1 MIKRFGQVS
10 QGKSRVLVS
19 VLLLVVTAF
28 LLLTAILLV
37 RIKLLQNTQ
46 NLGNALARSYALE
59 EELFLDNMKKNVMLA
74 SQYIDEFQ
82 SDETDLEEVQRWL
95 QGYFSKLINILG
107 EGSVDPYAVVDG
119 QIIAANPWDGD
130 EEYRYQDTLWYQ
142 QALEAG
148 GEAVCSDAYTDIIN
162 GKRVVT
168 ISQALAEEGDVFAM
182 DVFIQEAK
190 SRSSVLELPKEYSY
204 YLCDQDG
211 LLVYALVDRDLDA
224 QTLQTHADYLIE
236 RIHDGSL
243 YAFDSTFKDLNGVS
257 RGAYYYQMS
266 NGWTVIITIPIQSM
280 LMGDPN
286 MAIYFMAVVAVVL
299 FLVMAYMV
307 IRDAYQI
314 RKIKRADD
322 TAHMLGDSFY
332 AIFRVNFQEGT
343 YEAIKVSDDTRDTFP
358 AHGDY
363 SLVMQTMYRL
373 VKSNTYHTFE
383 VCFSLDNI
391 RQRAKEGVRDYGG
404 DYQRLF
410 GDTYRWV
417 NIRTLYDPKRAPD
430 EVILCFRDVDA
441 EKRQELQHTIL
452 LQEALEAAKKGT
464 KAKNEFFSR
473 MSHDMRTPLNA
484 ILGCCD
490 LAQKSRTPQDTGKVW
505 DYLGK
510 IQFAGKQL
518 LSLINDIL
526 ELSRLEAGKNAL
538 DESVFD
544 LKELLSS
551 IAEIFRENAQSE
563 EKHFEVSIDFQD
575 TTVMGDGKK
584 IGQILNNLLSNA
596 VKYSR
601 PGDSI
606 RLEAKQFAFQQHSK
620 YQIVVE
626 DTGIG
631 MSQEFLAQLFEPY
644 ARETAF
650 SAQHTVGTG
659 LGMPIV
665 KSLVQQMSGEITVE
679 SELGKGSR
687 FTVTIPLKTISAQE
701 MPQSEPAPKQTETFD
716 WTGRTV
722 LLAEDNELNREI
734 ATELLE
740 QLGATVLPAENG
752 EEAVRVFCESSPYC
766 VDLILMDMQMPVMD
780 GCQSAEA
787 IRKLERPD
795 AAAVPIIAV
804 TANAFSEDIARTTK
818 AGMNA
823 HVAKPLDILVLT
835 QTVQKLMGCA
845 YPNTEEF
852 GKIGGGEHGGSQ

>member
-1 MIKRFGQVS
+1 MMTKKFEHMPRRKNHLV
-10 QGKSRVLVS
+10 VS
-19 VLLLVVTAF
+19 VLLLVVTAA
-28 LLLTAILLV
+28 LLGTAILLV
-37 RIKLLQNTQ
+37 RTKLLQNTQ
-46 NLGNALARSYALE
+46 NLGSALARSYALE
-59 EELFLDNMKKNVMLA
+59 EELLLDNMEKNVMLA
-74 SQYIDEFQ
+74 SQYIEELQ
-82 SDETDLEEVQRWL
+82 SNETDLDEMQHWIR
-95 QGYFSKLINILG
+95 GYFSKLINILG
-107 EGSVDPYAVVDG
+107 EGAVDPYAVVDG
-119 QIIAANPWDGD
+119 KIIAANPWDGD
-130 EEYRYQDTLWYQ
+130 EDDRYQDTMWYQ
-142 QALEAG
+142 QALEAEG
-148 GEAVCSDAYTDIIN
+148 KPVCSNAYTDVIS

-168 ISQALAEEGDVFAM
+168 ISQELSNEGDVFAM
-182 DVFIQEAK
+182 DVFIQQAK
-190 SRSSVLELPKEYSY
+190 SRSSVLELPEEYSY

-211 LLVYALVDRDLDA
+211 LLIYAVVDRDLDE

-236 RIHDGSL
+236 RVHDGSL
-243 YAFDSTFKDLNGVS
+243 YAYDSTFEDLSGVS
-257 RGAYYYQMS
+257 RGAYYHQMN
-266 NGWTVIITIPIQSM
+266 NGWTVIITIPVQSM

-286 MAIYFMAVVAVVL
+286 MAVYFMAATASVL
-299 FLVMAYMV
+299 FVSMTYLV
-307 IRDAYQI
+307 IRDAFQS

-343 YEAIKVSDDTRDTFP
+343 YEAIKVHNDTKDCLSG
-358 AHGDY
+358 HGDY
-363 SLVMQTMYRL
+363 AQVMQTMHQL

-383 VCFSLDNI
+383 VCFSLENI
-391 RQRAKEGVRDYGG
+391 RQRVQEGIRDYGG

-410 GDTYRWV
+410 GDSYRWV
-417 NIRTLYDPKRAPD
+417 NVRTLYDPKRAPD
-430 EVILCFRDVDA
+430 EVILCFRDVDT

-452 LQEALEAAKKGT
+452 LQEALETAKKST

-484 ILGCCD
+484 ILGCCE
-490 LAQKSRTPQDTGKVW
+490 LAQKTRSSQDSGKVW

-544 LKELLSS
+544 LKELLTST
-551 IAEIFRENAQSE
+551 AEIFRENAQSE
-563 EKHFEVSIDFQD
+563 NKSLEISIDLQNP
-575 TTVMGDGKK
+575 TVRGDEKK
-584 IGQILNNLLSNA
+584 IAQILNNLLSNA

-606 RLEAKQFAFQQHSK
+606 HLEARQFDFQKHSK

-631 MSQEFLAQLFEPY
+631 MTPAFLEHLFEPY

-650 SAQHTVGTG
+650 TSQHTVGTG

-665 KSLVQQMSGEITVE
+665 KSLVQQMSGEITVQ
-679 SELGKGSR
+679 SKLGAGSR
-687 FTVTIPLKTISAQE
+687 FTVTIPLQAITAQE
-701 MPQSEPAPKQTETFD
+701 VPEQEHLPGQEETFD
-716 WTGRTV
+716 WSGRTV

-740 QLGATVLPAENG
+740 ELGARILPAENG
-752 EEAVRVFCESSPYC
+752 EEAVRVFSETLPYE
-766 VDLILMDMQMPVMD
+766 VDVILMDMQMPVMD
-780 GCQSAEA
+780 GCQAAEA
-787 IRKLERPD
+787 IRNLNRPD
-795 AAAVPIIAV
+795 AATVPIIAV

-835 QTVQKLMGCA
+835 QTMQKLMGCA
-845 YPNTEEF
+845 YPNCQNQSAEGDEN
-852 GKIGGGEHGGSQ
+852 HG

>member
-1 MIKRFGQVS
+1 MMTKKFEHMPRRKNHLV
-10 QGKSRVLVS
+10 VS
-19 VLLLVVTAF
+19 VLLLVVTAA
-28 LLLTAILLV
+28 LLGTAILLV
-37 RIKLLQNTQ
+37 RTKLLQNTQ
-46 NLGNALARSYALE
+46 NLGSALARSYALE
-59 EELFLDNMKKNVMLA
+59 EELLLDNMEKNVMLA
-74 SQYIDEFQ
+74 SQYIEELQ
-82 SDETDLEEVQRWL
+82 SNETDLDEMQHWI

-107 EGSVDPYAVVDG
+107 EGAVDPYAVVDG
-119 QIIAANPWDGD
+119 KIIAANPWDGD
-130 EEYRYQDTLWYQ
+130 EDDRYQDTMWYQ
-142 QALEAG
+142 QALEAEG
-148 GEAVCSDAYTDIIN
+148 KPVCSDAYTDVIS

-168 ISQALAEEGDVFAM
+168 ISQELSNEGDVFAM
-182 DVFIQEAK
+182 DVFIQQAK
-190 SRSSVLELPKEYSY
+190 SRSSVLELPEEYSY

-211 LLVYALVDRDLDA
+211 LLIYAVVDRDLDE
-224 QTLQTHADYLIE
+224 QTLQTHADYLIK
-236 RIHDGSL
+236 RVHDGSL
-243 YAFDSTFKDLNGVS
+243 YAYDSTFEDLNGVS
-257 RGAYYYQMS
+257 RGAYYYQMN
-266 NGWTVIITIPIQSM
+266 NGWTVIITIPVQSM

-286 MAIYFMAVVAVVL
+286 MAVYFMAATASVL
-299 FLVMAYMV
+299 FVSMTYLV
-307 IRDAYQI
+307 IRDAFQS

-343 YEAIKVSDDTRDTFP
+343 YEAIKVHDDTKDCLSG
-358 AHGDY
+358 HGDY
-363 SLVMQTMYRL
+363 AQVMQTMHQL

-383 VCFSLDNI
+383 VCFSLENI
-391 RQRAKEGVRDYGG
+391 RQRVQEGIRDYGG

-410 GDTYRWV
+410 GDSYRWV
-417 NIRTLYDPKRAPD
+417 NVRTLYDPKRAPD
-430 EVILCFRDVDA
+430 EVILCFRDVDT

-452 LQEALEAAKKGT
+452 LQEALEAAKKST

-484 ILGCCD
+484 ILGCCE
-490 LAQKSRTPQDTGKVW
+490 LAQKTRSSQDSGKVW

-526 ELSRLEAGKNAL
+526 ELSRMEAGKNAL

-544 LKELLSS
+544 LKELLTST
-551 IAEIFRENAQSE
+551 AEIFRENAQSE
-563 EKHFEVSIDFQD
+563 NKSLEISIDLQNP
-575 TTVMGDGKK
+575 TVRGDEKK
-584 IGQILNNLLSNA
+584 IAQILNNLLSNA

-606 RLEAKQFAFQQHSK
+606 HLEARQFDFQKHSK

-631 MSQEFLAQLFEPY
+631 MTPAFLEHLFEPY

-650 SAQHTVGTG
+650 TSQHTVGTG

-665 KSLVQQMSGEITVE
+665 KSLVQQMSGEITVQ
-679 SELGKGSR
+679 SKLGEGSR
-687 FTVTIPLKTISAQE
+687 FTVTIPLQTITAQE
-701 MPQSEPAPKQTETFD
+701 VPEQEPVPGQEEAFD
-716 WTGRTV
+716 WSGRTV

-740 QLGATVLPAENG
+740 QLGARILPAENG
-752 EEAVRVFCESSPYC
+752 EEAVRVFSETSPYC
-766 VDLILMDMQMPVMD
+766 VDVILMDMQMPVMD
-780 GCQSAEA
+780 GCQAAEA
-787 IRKLERPD
+787 IRNLNRPD
-795 AAAVPIIAV
+795 AATVPIIAV

-835 QTVQKLMGCA
+835 QTMQKLMGCA
-845 YPNTEEF
+845 YPNCQNQSAEGDEN
-852 GKIGGGEHGGSQ
+852 HG

>member
-1 MIKRFGQVS
+1 MMTKKFEHMPRRKNHLV
-10 QGKSRVLVS
+10 VS
-19 VLLLVVTAF
+19 VLLLVVTAA
-28 LLLTAILLV
+28 LLGTAILLV
-37 RIKLLQNTQ
+37 RTKLLQNTQ
-46 NLGNALARSYALE
+46 NLGSALARSYALE
-59 EELFLDNMKKNVMLA
+59 EELLLDNMEKNVMLA
-74 SQYIDEFQ
+74 SQYIEELQ
-82 SDETDLEEVQRWL
+82 SNETDLDEMQHWIR
-95 QGYFSKLINILG
+95 GYFSKLINILG
-107 EGSVDPYAVVDG
+107 EGAVDPYAVVDG
-119 QIIAANPWDGD
+119 KIIAANPWDGD
-130 EEYRYQDTLWYQ
+130 EDDRYQDTMWYQ
-142 QALEAG
+142 QALEAEG
-148 GEAVCSDAYTDIIN
+148 KPVCSNAYTDVIS

-168 ISQALAEEGDVFAM
+168 ISQELSNEGDVFAM
-182 DVFIQEAK
+182 DVFIQQAK
-190 SRSSVLELPKEYSY
+190 SRSSVLELPEEYSY

-211 LLVYALVDRDLDA
+211 LLIYAVVNRDLDE

-236 RIHDGSL
+236 RVHDGSL
-243 YAFDSTFKDLNGVS
+243 YAYDSTFEDLSGVS
-257 RGAYYYQMS
+257 RGAYYHQMN
-266 NGWTVIITIPIQSM
+266 NGWTVIITIPVQSM

-286 MAIYFMAVVAVVL
+286 MAVYFMAATASVL
-299 FLVMAYMV
+299 FVSMTYLV
-307 IRDAYQI
+307 IRDAFQS

-343 YEAIKVSDDTRDTFP
+343 YEAIKVHNDTKDCLSG
-358 AHGDY
+358 HGDY
-363 SLVMQTMYRL
+363 AQVMQTMHQL

-383 VCFSLDNI
+383 VCFSLENI
-391 RQRAKEGVRDYGG
+391 RQRVQEGIRDYGG

-410 GDTYRWV
+410 GDSYRWV
-417 NIRTLYDPKRAPD
+417 NVRTLYDPKRAPD
-430 EVILCFRDVDA
+430 EVILCFRDVDT

-452 LQEALEAAKKGT
+452 LQEALETAKKST

-484 ILGCCD
+484 ILGCCE
-490 LAQKSRTPQDTGKVW
+490 LAQKTRSSQDSGKVW

-544 LKELLSS
+544 LKELLTST
-551 IAEIFRENAQSE
+551 AEIFRENAQSE
-563 EKHFEVSIDFQD
+563 NKSLEISIDLQNP
-575 TTVMGDGKK
+575 TVRGDEKK
-584 IGQILNNLLSNA
+584 IAQILNNLLSNA

-606 RLEAKQFAFQQHSK
+606 HLEARQFDFQKHSK

-631 MSQEFLAQLFEPY
+631 MTPAFLEHLFEPY

-650 SAQHTVGTG
+650 TSQHTVGTG

-665 KSLVQQMSGEITVE
+665 KSLVQQMSGEITVQ
-679 SELGKGSR
+679 SKLGAGSR
-687 FTVTIPLKTISAQE
+687 FTVTIPLQAITAQE
-701 MPQSEPAPKQTETFD
+701 VPEQEHLPGQEETFD
-716 WTGRTV
+716 WSGRTV

-740 QLGATVLPAENG
+740 ELGARILPAENG
-752 EEAVRVFCESSPYC
+752 EEAVRVFSETLPYE
-766 VDLILMDMQMPVMD
+766 VDVILMDMQMPVMD
-780 GCQSAEA
+780 GCQAAEA
-787 IRKLERPD
+787 IRNLNRPD
-795 AAAVPIIAV
+795 AATVPIIAV

-835 QTVQKLMGCA
+835 QTMQKLMGCA
-845 YPNTEEF
+845 YPNCQNQSAEGDEN
-852 GKIGGGEHGGSQ
+852 HG

>member
-1 MIKRFGQVS
+1 MLKRVGHGYR
-10 QGKSRVLVS
+10 GKSRAAVS
-19 VLLLVVTAF
+19 VLLLVVVAIMMAI
-28 LLLTAILLV
+28 AILLV

-46 NLGNALARSYALE
+46 SLGNALARSYALE
-59 EELFLDNMKKNVMLA
+59 EELFLDSMEKNVMLA
-74 SQYIDEFQ
+74 SQYIDELQ
-82 SDETDLEEVQRWL
+82 NEETDLEEVQHWMKVF
-95 QGYFSKLINILG
+95 FSKLINILG
-107 EGSVDPYAVVDG
+107 EGTVDPYAVVNG
-119 QIIAANPWDGD
+119 QIIAANPWEGD
-130 EEYRYQDTLWYQ
+130 ADYPYEDTAWYR
-142 QALEAG
+142 QAIEAG
-148 GEAVCSDAYTDIIN
+148 GEPVCSDVYTDAIS

-168 ISQALAEEGDVFAM
+168 ISQALTQEGNVFAM
-182 DVFIQEAK
+182 DVFVQRAN
-190 SRSSVLELPKEYSY
+190 SRGSILELPKEYSY

-211 LLVYALVDRDLDA
+211 QLIYAAVERDLD
-224 QTLQTHADYLIE
+224 QETLQTHADYLID
-236 RIHDGSL
+236 RVNDGSL
-243 YAFDSTFKDLNGVS
+243 YAYDSTFEDLSGVS
-257 RGAYYYQMS
+257 RGAYYYRMN
-266 NGWTVIITIPIQSM
+266 NGWIVIITIPVQSM

-286 MAIYFMAVVAVVL
+286 MPIYFLAVVAVVL
-299 FLVMAYMV
+299 FLMVAYMV
-307 IRDAYQI
+307 VRDAFQN

-332 AIFRVNFQEGT
+332 AIYRVNFQTGT
-343 YEAIKVSDDTRDTFP
+343 YEAIKVYDDTKDKLST
-358 AHGDY
+358 HGDY
-363 SLVMQTMYRL
+363 SEVMQTMRQL

-383 VCFSLDNI
+383 VCFSLENI
-391 RQRAKEGVRDYGG
+391 RQRAEEGIRDYGG

-410 GDTYRWV
+410 GETYRWV

-430 EVILCFRDVDA
+430 EVILCFRDVDE
-441 EKRQELQHTIL
+441 EKRQELQHTII

-484 ILGCCD
+484 ILGCCE
-490 LAQKSRTPQDTGKVW
+490 LAQKSREPQDTGKVW

-538 DESVFD
+538 DESVFN
-544 LKELLSS
+544 LEELLTS
-551 IAEIFRENAQSE
+551 ITEIFKESAQSE
-563 EKHFEVSIDFQD
+563 GKHLEVSIDIQNA
-575 TTVMGDGKK
+575 TVSGDGKK

-606 RLEAKQFAFQQHSK
+606 RLEARQFDFQKHSK

-631 MSQEFLAQLFEPY
+631 MSPEFLEHLFEPY

-650 SAQHTVGTG
+650 SPQHTMGTG

-687 FTVTIPLKTISAQE
+687 FTVTIPLKAISAQDL
-701 MPQSEPAPKQTETFD
+701 PQAEPAPAVAESFD
-716 WTGRTV
+716 WSGRTV

-740 QLGATVLPAENG
+740 QLGARILPAENG
-752 EEAVRVFCESSPYC
+752 EEAVRVFCETSPYT
-766 VDLILMDMQMPVMD
+766 VDVVLMDMQMPVMD

-787 IRKLERPD
+787 IRRLNRPD
-795 AAAVPIIAV
+795 AGTVPIIAV

-823 HVAKPLDILVLT
+823 HVAKPLDITVLT
-835 QTVQKLMGCA
+835 KTMQKLTGCT
-845 YPNTEEF
+845 YPNRQSW
-852 GKIGGGEHGGSQ
+852 GGEGEEEHG

>member
-1 MIKRFGQVS
+1 MMTKKFEHMPRRKNHLV
-10 QGKSRVLVS
+10 VS
-19 VLLLVVTAF
+19 VLLLVVTAA
-28 LLLTAILLV
+28 LLGTAILLV
-37 RIKLLQNTQ
+37 RTKLLQNTQ
-46 NLGNALARSYALE
+46 NLGSALARSYALE
-59 EELFLDNMKKNVMLA
+59 EELLLDNMEKNVMLA
-74 SQYIDEFQ
+74 SQYIEELQ
-82 SDETDLEEVQRWL
+82 SNETDLDEMQHWIR
-95 QGYFSKLINILG
+95 GYFSKLINILG
-107 EGSVDPYAVVDG
+107 EGAVDPYAVVDG
-119 QIIAANPWDGD
+119 KIIAANPWDGD
-130 EEYRYQDTLWYQ
+130 EDDRYQDTMWYQ
-142 QALEAG
+142 QALEAE
-148 GEAVCSDAYTDIIN
+148 GEPVCSDAYTDVIS

-168 ISQALAEEGDVFAM
+168 ISQELSNEGDVFAM
-182 DVFIQEAK
+182 DVFIQQAK
-190 SRSSVLELPKEYSY
+190 SRSSVLELPEEYSY

-211 LLVYALVDRDLDA
+211 LLIYAVVNRDLDE

-236 RIHDGSL
+236 RVHDGSL
-243 YAFDSTFKDLNGVS
+243 YAYDSTFEDLNGVS
-257 RGAYYYQMS
+257 RGAYYYQMN
-266 NGWTVIITIPIQSM
+266 NGWTVIITIPVQSM
-280 LMGDPN
+280 LMGDPS
-286 MAIYFMAVVAVVL
+286 MAVYFMAATASVL
-299 FLVMAYMV
+299 FVSMMYLV
-307 IRDAYQI
+307 IRDAFQS

-343 YEAIKVSDDTRDTFP
+343 YEAIKVYDDTKDCLSG
-358 AHGDY
+358 HGDY
-363 SLVMQTMYRL
+363 AQVMQTMHQL

-383 VCFSLDNI
+383 VCFSLENI
-391 RQRAKEGVRDYGG
+391 RQRVQEGIRDYGG

-410 GDTYRWV
+410 GDSYRWV
-417 NIRTLYDPKRAPD
+417 NVRTLYDPKRAPD
-430 EVILCFRDVDA
+430 EVILCFRDVDT

-452 LQEALEAAKKGT
+452 LQEALEAAKKST

-484 ILGCCD
+484 ILGCCE
-490 LAQKSRTPQDTGKVW
+490 LAQKTRSSQDSGKVW

-544 LKELLSS
+544 LKELLTST
-551 IAEIFRENAQSE
+551 AEIFRENAQSE
-563 EKHFEVSIDFQD
+563 NKSLEISIDLQNP
-575 TTVMGDGKK
+575 TVRGDEKK
-584 IGQILNNLLSNA
+584 IAQILNNLLSNA

-606 RLEAKQFAFQQHSK
+606 HLEARQFDFQKHSK

-631 MSQEFLAQLFEPY
+631 MTPAFLEHLFEPY

-650 SAQHTVGTG
+650 TSQHTVGTG

-665 KSLVQQMSGEITVE
+665 KSLVQQMSGEITVQ
-679 SELGKGSR
+679 SKLGVGSR
-687 FTVTIPLKTISAQE
+687 FTVTIPLQAITAQE
-701 MPQSEPAPKQTETFD
+701 VPEQEHLPGREETFD
-716 WTGRTV
+716 WSGRTV

-740 QLGATVLPAENG
+740 ELGARILPAENG
-752 EEAVRVFCESSPYC
+752 EEAVRVFSETLPYE
-766 VDLILMDMQMPVMD
+766 VDVILMDMQMPVMD
-780 GCQSAEA
+780 GCQAAEA
-787 IRKLERPD
+787 IRNLNRPD
-795 AAAVPIIAV
+795 AATVPIIAV

-835 QTVQKLMGCA
+835 QTMQKLMGCA
-845 YPNTEEF
+845 YPNCQNQSAEGDEN
-852 GKIGGGEHGGSQ
+852 HG

>member
-1 MIKRFGQVS
+1 MMTKKFEHMPRRKNHLV
-10 QGKSRVLVS
+10 VS
-19 VLLLVVTAF
+19 VLLLVVTAA
-28 LLLTAILLV
+28 LLGTAILLV
-37 RIKLLQNTQ
+37 RTKLLQNTQ
-46 NLGNALARSYALE
+46 NLGSALARSYALE

-74 SQYIDEFQ
+74 SQYIEELQ
-82 SDETDLEEVQRWL
+82 SNETDLDEMQHWI

-107 EGSVDPYAVVDG
+107 EGAVDPYAVVDG
-119 QIIAANPWDGD
+119 KIIAANPWDGD
-130 EEYRYQDTLWYQ
+130 EDHRYQDTMWYQ
-142 QALEAG
+142 QALEAE
-148 GEAVCSDAYTDIIN
+148 GEPVCSDAYTDVIS

-168 ISQALAEEGDVFAM
+168 ISQELSHEGDVFAM
-182 DVFIQEAK
+182 DVFIQQAK

-211 LLVYALVDRDLDA
+211 LLIYAVVNRDLDE

-236 RIHDGSL
+236 RVHDGSL
-243 YAFDSTFKDLNGVS
+243 YAYDSTFEDLSGVS
-257 RGAYYYQMS
+257 RGAYYYQMN
-266 NGWTVIITIPIQSM
+266 NGWTVIITIPVQSM

-286 MAIYFMAVVAVVL
+286 MAVYFMAATASVL
-299 FLVMAYMV
+299 FVSMTYLV
-307 IRDAYQI
+307 IRDAFQS

-343 YEAIKVSDDTRDTFP
+343 YEAIKMHNDTKDCLSG
-358 AHGDY
+358 HGDY
-363 SLVMQTMYRL
+363 AQVMQTMHQL

-383 VCFSLDNI
+383 VCFSLENI
-391 RQRAKEGVRDYGG
+391 RQRVQEGIRDYGG

-410 GDTYRWV
+410 GDSYRWV
-417 NIRTLYDPKRAPD
+417 NVRTLYDPKRAPD
-430 EVILCFRDVDA
+430 EVILCFRDVDT

-452 LQEALEAAKKGT
+452 LQEALEAAKKST

-490 LAQKSRTPQDTGKVW
+490 LAQKTRSSQDSGKVW

-544 LKELLSS
+544 LKELLTST
-551 IAEIFRENAQSE
+551 AEIFRENAQSE
-563 EKHFEVSIDFQD
+563 NKSLEISIDLQNP
-575 TTVMGDGKK
+575 TVRGDEKK
-584 IGQILNNLLSNA
+584 IAQILNNLLSNA

-606 RLEAKQFAFQQHSK
+606 HLEARQFDFQKHSK

-631 MSQEFLAQLFEPY
+631 MTPAFLEHLFEPY

-650 SAQHTVGTG
+650 TSQHTVGTG

-665 KSLVQQMSGEITVE
+665 KSLVQQMSGEITVQ
-679 SELGKGSR
+679 SKLGAGSR
-687 FTVTIPLKTISAQE
+687 FTVTIPLQAITAQE
-701 MPQSEPAPKQTETFD
+701 VPEQEHLPGQEETFD
-716 WTGRTV
+716 WSGRTV

-734 ATELLE
+734 ATELLGE
-740 QLGATVLPAENG
+740 LGARILPAENG
-752 EEAVRVFCESSPYC
+752 EEAVRVFSETLPDE
-766 VDLILMDMQMPVMD
+766 VDVILMDMQMPVMD
-780 GCQSAEA
+780 GCQAAEA
-787 IRKLERPD
+787 IRNLNRPD
-795 AAAVPIIAV
+795 AATVPIIAV

-835 QTVQKLMGCA
+835 QTMQKLMGCA
-845 YPNTEEF
+845 YPNCQNQSAEGDEN
-852 GKIGGGEHGGSQ
+852 HG